1 MPESDIVICLWHYEG
16 DMEKT
21 VRRLKISDAQ
31 AVQTTLGEVL
41 EHIVAKAK
49 PSSVEVSR
57 TAPAQE
63 LDLGFSHSSLPSS
76 TTTLT

>member
-41 EHIVAKAK
+41 EHIAARAK
-49 PSSVEVSR
+49 PSSVEVGR
-57 TAPAQE
+57 MARAQE
-63 LDLGFSHSSLPSS
+63 VGAGFSRSSLPSS
-76 TTTLT
+76 TTSLP